1 MGWKKTQKKTRQ
13 NAAKNYLLKNKI
25 GVEKNWHFQK
35 SKVAAPNLFQIW
47 SNQNILTSDKT
58 FWLNTLILVF
68 IATSKYGTPIW
79 PQTRDE
85 YPINRAKIHNHGN
98 ILFHGQ
104 ISTRE
109 VFALCDLLRQRLV
122 SLHNVRCVEKKE

>member
-58 FWLNTLILVF
+58 FWLNTLMLVF

-79 PQTRDE
+79 PQTRDK
-85 YPINRAKIHNHGN
+85 YPAK
-98 ILFHGQ
+98 
-104 ISTRE
+104 
-109 VFALCDLLRQRLV
+109 
-122 SLHNVRCVEKKE
+122 